1 MNDWIKFVKQWSL
14 DNNVNYKYA
23 MEDPRCKNAYKNQG
37 LTGNGLIGDLARKAS
52 NVIIGR
58 NTTKTLDA
66 LIHGRNDYP
75 PKVRDILNKYGNEII
90 ISAII
95 IRTPIRKAI
104 IDALNVISLGSF
116 KNKLDRSEYDKLF
129 HLQLVVKTNNGLNI
143 SIEKNEVINMTVN
156 PSISSTAESSIVHN
170 LFQGLT
176 LQNLMENTKNYMKNS
191 MFSYSAKD
199 NNCQDFVIGILN
211 GNNIGDDENRSFT
224 KQDTESLFGDS
235 NFLRKFSNTVS
246 DLGATVDVIKN
257 GAGFKKSIRQLKYIK

>member
-1 MNDWIKFVKQWSL
+1 M
-14 DNNVNYKYA
+14 
-23 MEDPRCKNAYKNQG
+23 
-37 LTGNGLIGDLARKAS
+37 
-52 NVIIGR
+52 
-58 NTTKTLDA
+58 
-66 LIHGRNDYP
+66 
-75 PKVRDILNKYGNEII
+75 
-90 ISAII
+90 
-95 IRTPIRKAI
+95 
-104 IDALNVISLGSF
+104 ISLGSF